1 MLLVF
6 PQSPFFLTFSA
17 RMTKE
22 KHTSHVFSHSRE
34 HQQRV
39 AGQSKEKNTKEV
51 FRRFQEVWQ
60 TYINGMEHVHFI
72 KLLHI
77 I

>member
-22 KHTSHVFSHSRE
+22 KHTSHVFSCSGE

-39 AGQSKEKNTKEV
+39 AGQSKGKNTEE
-51 FRRFQEVWQ
+51 FFNRLREVWQ
-60 TYINGMEHVHFI
+60 TSINGMEFVHFI